1 MKNILSLLGKNIYLH
16 FLPGRGEGMLGK
28 AVGKDEEMETSEGHQ
43 GSPTTVLKR
52 PPTSIPSTDAHARL
66 KELCRLFLSK

>member
-1 MKNILSLLGKNIYLH
+1 
-16 FLPGRGEGMLGK
+16 MLGK

-43 GSPTTVLKR
+43 GAPTTVLKR